1 MLYVINISVIYI
13 MVSLF
18 STPQPIGITSFPGR
32 IILFFLLCSHLTFA
46 KPSSFLKEIK
56 LSTSLNLGS
65 SFYLGTHKN
74 AKVIPNGSAGFFGSA
89 TKQFSTK
96 WSGGLSLGF
105 DADYQSIRSNSNL
118 YQLNYTRKM
127 VFLSYGFLANF
138 RFKDNSKWL
147 FSNGFFIRQLISGSL
162 IKSGFKLNNNDL
174 SREELYIRAFRRFTP
189 GIQFGVYRRLS
200 REGYPLLLLGVI
212 TMFSIVSSDFKYQ
225 PGTLN
230 QLQLSLK
237 LNI

>member
-1 MLYVINISVIYI
+1 MQKLFQ
-13 MVSLF
+13 MVQPDFLV
-18 STPQPIGITSFPGR
+18 PQPNSFQR
-32 IILFFLLCSHLTFA
+32 
-46 KPSSFLKEIK
+46 
-56 LSTSLNLGS
+56 
-65 SFYLGTHKN
+65 
-74 AKVIPNGSAGFFGSA
+74 NGQVG
-89 TKQFSTK
+89 
-96 WSGGLSLGF
+96 LGF

-200 REGYPLLLLGVI
+200 REGYPQLLLGVI
-212 TMFSIVSSDFKYQ
+212 TMFSIASSDFKYQ